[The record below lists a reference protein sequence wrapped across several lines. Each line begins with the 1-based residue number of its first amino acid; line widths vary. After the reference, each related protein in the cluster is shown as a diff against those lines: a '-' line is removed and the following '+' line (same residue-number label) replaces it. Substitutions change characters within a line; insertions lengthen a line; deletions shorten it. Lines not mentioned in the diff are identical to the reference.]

1 MRKSVLLASIVALS
15 ATLGIAGTAL
25 AEEHTGKSKTK
36 HDKAEAAFK
45 KADKDGDGTLDK
57 TEAKAM
63 SKKVA
68 KHFDEIDADKDG
80 TVTLD
85 EIHTYMKAHKKK

>member
-1 MRKSVLLASIVALS
+1 MMRTSVLLASILALS
-15 ATLGIAGTAL
+15 ALFGIAGSAF
-25 AEEHTGKSKTK
+25 ADQHDAKSKHAK
-36 HDKAEAAFK
+36 GEAAFK

-63 SKKVA
+63 KKVA

-80 TVTLD
+80 TVSLE
-85 EIHTYMKAHKKK
+85 EIHTYMKAHQKKK